1 MMFPPILS
9 GHGDHRANGDVVL
22 AAFDDIV
29 IALLSQGKRQ
39 AFHNFCDFIEPL
51 DTQVVRNTW
60 MPCNGLDNALQQQR
74 GLPPHSHRHKT
85 IGDRPG
91 KIRTTHEQP
100 QRCTNMTTM
109 KQNLD
114 SAQKGLT
121 QLARTVDAG
130 GTTATRKAL
139 RRQPKKKD
147 CSSVQSTALDGR
159 RVQIRIVHFQC
170 RCQDHQILQGAAF
183 PCTEYHE
190 GLLFSKAD
198 VQERTPL
205 AHTLCQV

>member
-60 MPCNGLDNALQQQR
+60 MPCNGLPKLMSAAIANSGLDNALQQQR

-170 RCQDHQILQGAAF
+170 RCQDHQIL
-183 PCTEYHE
+183 
-190 GLLFSKAD
+190 LFSKAD